1 MSTEEDTSLSSTTS
15 TSGTVLLYDT
25 KGNRILWGD
34 NDAELPGV
42 MARLSR
48 CPQLSKYRDIIQD
61 RVYSLSSGRCVGRDT
76 ASVICYLERHVI
88 ESFVPRIKFTAE
100 NVCPDSPGRL
110 TRANAA
116 IVAANGTAIALTRTS
131 TPSDQSIAFV
141 NEHSYDAHDGGLL
154 QALSSIFTDKLT
166 GGSLMEKSDGSG
178 MALLALLA
186 LRRDK
191 ASGLDRTVLVSRWQR
206 HIIKGVVGPINY
218 VN

>member
-1 MSTEEDTSLSSTTS
+1 M
-15 TSGTVLLYDT
+15 
-25 KGNRILWGD
+25 
-34 NDAELPGV
+34 
-42 MARLSR
+42 
-48 CPQLSKYRDIIQD
+48 
-61 RVYSLSSGRCVGRDT
+61 
-76 ASVICYLERHVI
+76 I

-116 IVAANGTAIALTRTS
+116 IVAASGTAIALTRTS

-154 QALSSIFTDKLT
+154 QALSSIFTDSFT

-206 HIIKGVVGPINY
+206 HIQKGVVGPVNY
-218 VN
+218 TNWTIFWELHERLRLVLPAGLQGQDETHIATLADSIYMSMTTCAASTIRR